1 MGCVQLK
8 IRPRITLEY
17 DLGNIPSSESS
28 PTSVSATP
36 PKTPET
42 SPTANPLL
50 QKNVSDFVKFRRA
63 AHQCY
68 FCGSNYGLLC
78 RPFTCR
84 CNFYGHY
91 ECFKKWIEENNFR
104 CSICKNPFYDQI
116 VKRRGDRG
124 YKKALCMSVLEE
136 SVRVSVLREELLFLI
151 KKDFP
156 EKDNCDERN

>member
-42 SPTANPLL
+42 SPTGNPLL

-68 FCGSNYGLLC
+68 FCGSSMAYCAGLSRVGVIFMDTMNVSKRGFKTTTSAALYARILSTTKSSREGGIRVTRKLC
-78 RPFTCR
+78 
-84 CNFYGHY
+84 
-91 ECFKKWIEENNFR
+91 
-104 CSICKNPFYDQI
+104 
-116 VKRRGDRG
+116 V
-124 YKKALCMSVLEE
+124 
-136 SVRVSVLREELLFLI
+136 
-151 KKDFP
+151 
-156 EKDNCDERN
+156 